1 MCPLPA
7 SARHHPKRTL
17 GFATAQLHRQ
27 EKLLGQTPEAALSAA
42 AHSIKFFRQQEEL
55 AAQTR
60 EDYHQAR
67 ERKAEARMAKV

>member
-1 MCPLPA
+1 M
-7 SARHHPKRTL
+7 
-17 GFATAQLHRQ
+17 
-27 EKLLGQTPEAALSAA
+27 GQTPEAALSAA